1 MHNSFPESAITKSF
15 IKLVIKIIFLMLQ
28 ENHIGTSDLKHRT
41 TISQTNG
48 LKVAKERI
56 RV

>member
-1 MHNSFPESAITKSF
+1 
-15 IKLVIKIIFLMLQ
+15 MLQ